1 MAYVVELTV
10 RVLRDLDSI
19 YDRIHAVESP
29 SAAAWFDGLELAIS
43 GLQGFP
49 HRCPPA
55 PESTAAKRKLRQLL
69 YGKKPHVYRVI
80 YWIDEDARRVSVLTI
95 RHGARRPAKPRHL
108 R

>member
-1 MAYVVELTV
+1 MMSPTDGLARCAKRSASSGASMAYVVELTV
-10 RVLRDLDSI
+10 RALRDLDSI

-55 PESTAAKRKLRQLL
+55 PESLAAKRKLRQLF
-69 YGKKPHVYRVI
+69 YGKKPHVY
-80 YWIDEDARRVSVLTI
+80 
-95 RHGARRPAKPRHL
+95 P
-108 R
+108 